1 MNWSALYPMHFS
13 SDNNIVAKETVNA
26 VKFADIGCGY
36 GGLLGR
42 VNKLCYNYFVITIG
56 IFKNQRL

>member
-42 VNKLCYNYFVITIG
+42 VNKLCYNYFVITIYS
-56 IFKNQRL
+56 